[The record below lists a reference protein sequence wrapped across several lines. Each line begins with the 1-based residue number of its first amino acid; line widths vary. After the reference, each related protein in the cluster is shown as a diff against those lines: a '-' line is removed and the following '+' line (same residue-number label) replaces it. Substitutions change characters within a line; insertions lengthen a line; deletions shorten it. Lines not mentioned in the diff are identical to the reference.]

1 VLLLLPQMLLHRHVD
16 SSGLVYLPY
25 LHEWSDRTHNLVQ
38 LCTALSGVFS
48 QDPPVYARQSREP
61 QPIHQQRHAYATAH
75 GAQQPH
81 AASPQQQ
88 QQSQQ
93 AQQWGSGSGTAAAAA
108 AAAGGGG
115 GSSGVG
121 YRDDP
126 VAEAKRAL
134 TAKLQSAL
142 QVRVCACCSHFIECQ
157 CHKLHHCL

>member
-1 VLLLLPQMLLHRHVD
+1 VD

-25 LHEWSDRTHNLVQ
+25 LHEWNDRTHNLVQ

-48 QDPPVYARQSREP
+48 QDPPVYTRQSREP

-88 QQSQQ
+88 QQQQ
-93 AQQWGSGSGTAAAAA
+93 SQQWGSGSGA

-115 GSSGVG
+115 SSGSG

-142 QVRVCACCSHFIECQ
+142 QVCVHLTLRRQQHTASLLSSCVVSCSGRCAVCNAAA
-157 CHKLHHCL
+157 